1 MSLENYYIQSALEK
15 AIENQSHRPTL
26 LLGNGFSID
35 FDKEIFGYEGLL
47 KNARDKK
54 LFQNEKVL
62 SQVCTFNK
70 MVNFEQVMGHLEDLK
85 NIFSNFSKEI
95 QEKKEKLKEIIIK
108 ALGHSHPNSPH
119 SISQIQFECCAKFLR
134 NFKAIYTLNYDLLL
148 YWVILKENLHKEFK
162 DCFKYSID
170 KDKQGD
176 NHYVNWYLQNKYFTT
191 LYYLHGG
198 LHLYGATHE
207 IIKYCF
213 SNGRTLKEQIIQSM
227 NENRLPL
234 FVSGET
240 YSKKIHIINSSDYLS
255 NALNSLKK
263 CKDTLFIHGFN
274 FNENDW
280 HIMEAIASRKIEKI
294 FISLYRENNID
305 GICKAIDKIKFF
317 REKLR
322 DKEAAL
328 EAIYYD
334 AESAKVWR

>member
-1 MSLENYYIQSALEK
+1 MKIITFQSAIEK
-15 AIENQSHRPTL
+15 EIGGNSYKPKPTL

-35 FDKEIFGYEGLL
+35 FDKEIFSHEGLL
-47 KNARDKK
+47 KNARAKK
-54 LFQNEKVL
+54 FFQNEKVL
-62 SQVCTFNK
+62 SQVCTFNE
-70 MVNFEQVMGHLEDLK
+70 MVNFEQVMEYLEALK
-85 NIFSNFSKEI
+85 NTLSNYSKAI
-95 QEKKEKLKEIIIK
+95 QKKKEKLKEIIIRV
-108 ALGHSHPNSPH
+108 LGHSHPNSPH
-119 SISQIQFECCAKFLR
+119 SINQIQSEHCAKFLR

-162 DCFKYSID
+162 DGFQYPID
-170 KDKQGD
+170 KDKQET

-240 YSKKIHIINSSDYLS
+240 HFKKLDIINSSDYLS
-255 NALNSLKK
+255 NALNSLKQ
-263 CKDTLFIHGFN
+263 CKGTLFIHGFN

-280 HIMEAIASRKIEKI
+280 HIMKAIAYSKIEKL
-294 FISLYRENNID
+294 FISLYRTNNID
-305 GICKAIDKIKFF
+305 RICNAIDKIKFF
-317 REKLR
+317 RKKFNET
-322 DKEAAL
+322 AL
-328 EAIYYD
+328 EAIYYN
-334 AESAKVWR
+334 AESAKVWG